1 MKRVVAISVMA
12 FGLTAGAMANPLP
25 LQGRDINGNAV
36 GATDAAAVFE
46 YDPNL
51 NMTWLRDWN
60 YAKTSGYATTN
71 AGGTGENA
79 IYSSGRMGWNAA
91 KTWVNNL
98 TVGGFSGWRLPEVT
112 DTYGAGCNRYTLGT
126 DCGHNVYGYG
136 GSIPGVL
143 IIPGAATLSPMAYL
157 WYVELGNKA
166 RLDIYGNPQTGFG
179 LENTGPFI
187 NMQSSAYW
195 SGTEFNQDDLR
206 RPQYV
211 EDVSWSFDTGD
222 GLQYPFSK
230 SYYPAFAV
238 ALRAGDVGASVPEP
252 TTITLLSLSLGAM
265 AWVARRRRD

>member
-1 MKRVVAISVMA
+1 MKRVAAILGVAL
-12 FGLTAGAMANPLP
+12 GLTAGAMASPLP

-60 YAKTSGYATTN
+60 YAKTSGYSTTN

-79 IYSSGRMGWNAA
+79 IYSSGQMGWNAA
-91 KTWVNNL
+91 KTWASNL

-112 DTYGAGCNRYTLGT
+112 DTGRPGCNDYTLGT
-126 DCGHNVYGYG
+126 DCGYNVYGYG
-136 GSIPGVL
+136 GSMPGVV
-143 IIPGAATLSPMAYL
+143 INPGAATLSPMAYL

-166 RLDIYGNPQTGFG
+166 FLDIYGNPQPGFG
-179 LENTGPFI
+179 LENAGLFI

-195 SGTEFNQDDLR
+195 SGTEFNQDDLQ
-206 RPQYV
+206 RPEYV
-211 EDVSWSFDTGD
+211 ENNSWYFATNF
-222 GLQYPFSK
+222 GLQQRVTK
-230 SYYPAFAV
+230 SSPMFAV

-252 TTITLLSLSLGAM
+252 STIALLFLSLGAM
-265 AWVARRRRD
+265 AWAARRKQA

>member
-1 MKRVVAISVMA
+1 MKRVAAILGVAL
-12 FGLTAGAMANPLP
+12 GLTAGAMANPLP

-79 IYSSGRMGWNAA
+79 IYSSGAMGWNAA
-91 KTWVNNL
+91 KTWASNL

-112 DTYGAGCNRYTLGT
+112 DTGRPGCNDYTLGT
-126 DCGHNVYGYG
+126 DCGYNVYGYG
-136 GSIPGVL
+136 GSMPGVV
-143 IIPGAATLSPMAYL
+143 INPGAATLSPMAYL

-166 RLDIYGNPQTGFG
+166 FLDIYGNPQPGFG
-179 LENTGPFI
+179 LENAGPFI

-195 SGTEFNQDDLR
+195 SGTEFNQDDLQ
-206 RPQYV
+206 RPEYV
-211 EDVSWSFDTGD
+211 ENNSWYFASNF
-222 GLQYPFSK
+222 GLQQRVTK
-230 SYYPAFAV
+230 SSPMFAV

-252 TTITLLSLSLGAM
+252 STIALLSLSLGAM
-265 AWVARRRRD
+265 GWAARRKRA